1 MMEPPILNVPS
12 DLTFI
17 LQAGLLK
24 DTVTIS
30 ITDFTIEK
38 LKELACNFLDR
49 KVSLYF
55 EVNVIW
61 YLHATLG
68 ALF

>member
-30 ITDFTIEK
+30 INDFTIEK

-49 KVSLYF
+49 KVSFYF
-55 EVNVIW
+55 DKKNILCWREI
-61 YLHATLG
+61 
-68 ALF
+68 